1 MLLSTPTP
9 PSIFTTSSYNISNT
23 TRTTSSI
30 NNNQNN
36 HCNTNNTTP
45 MSRNGVVGSAAV
57 INGSMTTQSG
67 SGVVGSGGSGDKP
80 DGAVHPQRRLKIRQ
94 CARATRRSLL
104 SGERR
109 DSTDTGSLIATGRI
123 TVLGGTDASTTQGL
137 STTEPSGRRIVS
149 RIDSDNLEVPVNPRR
164 SEQCSLGERS

>member
-1 MLLSTPTP
+1 MRVCTARVVNADASGTRRTAPQRLLLTSTSFKSLANSTASRRRTAAIGVLSAAATP
-9 PSIFTTSSYNISNT
+9 AS
-23 TRTTSSI
+23 
-30 NNNQNN
+30 
-36 HCNTNNTTP
+36 NNTTP

-149 RIDSDNLEVPVNPRR
+149 
-164 SEQCSLGERS
+164 